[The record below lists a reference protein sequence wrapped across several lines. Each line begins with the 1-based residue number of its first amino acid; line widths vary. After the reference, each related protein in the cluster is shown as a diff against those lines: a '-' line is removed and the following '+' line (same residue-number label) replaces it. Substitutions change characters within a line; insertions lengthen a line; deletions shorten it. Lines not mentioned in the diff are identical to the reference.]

1 MALLPSWV
9 SFRLSSDADFARLL
23 PRPSWPA
30 TGGWQPEDSEKEVGL
45 LKRARL
51 AVIESVWGHAGA
63 SVALWLWQA
72 RLAADV
78 CAYAYVSSHPARRVV
93 DAGAGRGGLA
103 LCHGLAGGGANPE
116 DVAFITAQVKAF
128 LA

>member
-1 MALLPSWV
+1 MDV
-9 SFRLSSDADFARLL
+9 DCG
-23 PRPSWPA
+23 SWPATA

-63 SVALWLWQA
+63 SVAFWLWQA

-78 CAYAYVSSHPARRVV
+78 CAYAYVSSRAARRVV
-93 DAGAGRGGLA
+93 DADAGAGRGGLA